1 MPIIHMQPLSRN
13 GIHTA
18 QAIQQ
23 HLIALCVR
31 NGCQLL
37 TEDGIRLGRAL
48 KREAKQNPPKYDE
61 MCRRYLADCED
72 FSEERLK
79 AAGITRRFSN
89 DGILEDCI
97 SEVKR
102 AICEAVSTARGSQE
116 GCAGTERTGNE
127 GT

>member
-1 MPIIHMQPLSRN
+1 
-13 GIHTA
+13 
-18 QAIQQ
+18 
-23 HLIALCVR
+23 
-31 NGCQLL
+31 
-37 TEDGIRLGRAL
+37 
-48 KREAKQNPPKYDE
+48 

-97 SEVKR
+97 SEVTR
-102 AICEAVSTARGSQE
+102 AICEAVSAARGSKK